1 MAAQRAIVDERA
13 RALAG
18 STDTALLLHRTRGA
32 WIGRLARQAP
42 EVDGETRVTGVP
54 SDARPGTFV
63 PVRVTGG
70 NGYDLKA
77 QVI

>member
-1 MAAQRAIVDERA
+1 
-13 RALAG
+13 
-18 STDTALLLHRTRGA
+18 
-32 WIGRLARQAP
+32 
-42 EVDGETRVTGVP
+42 VP

-77 QVI
+77 QAI